1 MKKLLACLLASSM
14 LLCGCVAKIDKG
26 FEEVEKI
33 DLEVSDYVEEEVKE
47 EIPEETNKVEETKE
61 PVKTEVQETKPQEK
75 AEEKKETPK
84 EEVKPQVKE
93 ETKAPPKKP
102 EPVKVNYNEMNL
114 SGKTICIDA
123 AHGIFAENRSDAI
136 APGLSLLKDGFKEGT
151 KGVNTTED
159 AVTLAVAK
167 LLKEKLEAKG
177 ATVIMTRTDENT
189 NLSNAER
196 AQFANDNGADI
207 CIKLHADG
215 VNDGGRGMSM
225 LVPSNKYIT
234 DKNLVSSSKKLGKTV
249 LNGAVAKTGAKNN
262 GVETTGAM
270 AGLNWSKIPA
280 VILEMGYM
288 TNPQDEEK
296 LADAAY
302 QALIA
307 DGIVEGILE
316 YYR

>member
-1 MKKLLACLLASSM
+1 MKKLLAVLLASSM
-14 LLCGCVAKIDKG
+14 LMCGCVAKIDEE

-33 DLEVSDYVEEEVKE
+33 DLEVSDYVEETQAEVKE
-47 EIPEETNKVEETKE
+47 EVKEETKE
-61 PVKTEVQETKPQEK
+61 PEKSEVKETKPVEK
-75 AEEKKETPK
+75 VEEKKETPK
-84 EEVKPQVKE
+84 EEVKPQIKE
-93 ETKAPPKKP
+93 ETKAPEKKP
-102 EPVKVNYNEMNL
+102 EPVKVNYSEMNL

-123 AHGIFAENRSDAI
+123 AHGIFAENKSEGI
-136 APGLSLLKDGFKEGT
+136 APGMSLLKDGFKEGT
-151 KGVNTTED
+151 KGTTTTED
-159 AVTLAVAK
+159 VVTLAVAK

-177 ATVIMTRTDENT
+177 ATVIMTRTDENAG
-189 NLSNAER
+189 LSNAER

-215 VNDGGRGMSM
+215 VNDGGSGMSM

-234 DKNLVSSSKKLGKTV
+234 DKKLISASKLLGKTV

-262 GVETTGAM
+262 GVEETGTM

-280 VILEMGYM
+280 IILEMGYM
-288 TNPQDEEK
+288 TNPQDEVK